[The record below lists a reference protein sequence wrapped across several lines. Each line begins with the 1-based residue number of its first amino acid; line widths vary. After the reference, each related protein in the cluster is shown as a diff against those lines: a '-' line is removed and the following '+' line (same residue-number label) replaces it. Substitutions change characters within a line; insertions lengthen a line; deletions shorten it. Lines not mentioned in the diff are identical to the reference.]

1 MLLHAFTCFY
11 ILLHAF
17 TCFYMLLHAFKAKVS
32 EEEEV
37 DRWSRVYRLLP
48 AEAGKNI
55 KNSFGE
61 MQVVL

>member
-1 MLLHAFTCFY
+1 M
-11 ILLHAF
+11 LLHAF

-55 KNSFGE
+55 FATAGNTPP
-61 MQVVL
+61 

>member
-1 MLLHAFTCFY
+1 MLLHD
-11 ILLHAF
+11 F